1 MPTHQKLRTRIPVT
15 LLVGFL
21 GAGKTTLLRR
31 LLSDPQGVR
40 FGVLI
45 NDFGAVDID
54 SELVVESSSDTVSL
68 SNGCV
73 CCSLSTDLVD
83 AMRRLLDSQP
93 TPEHI
98 IIEASGIS
106 RPLPLLEALEV
117 EALEQRIIL
126 DGVFCLVDGAAFD
139 QLDFESTELA
149 LEQATGADL
158 VIVTKSDLATPEQL
172 RATED
177 TLRYALPR
185 MRMIRA
191 SGGDLPRDI
200 LFAKADHLSDS
211 IRASTLNERHR
222 VCSHADDDQRNE
234 HRHDHEHDHGH
245 TDRFESWHWQ
255 TTQRIDEDKLRLAIK
270 RLPPGLLRVK
280 GIFHT
285 PGRPDGRLILQ
296 LVGKRSELTYEL
308 SDAPKRSA
316 AVAIGVKGSF
326 DPDVLEEVL
335 SSCVIDERAL

>member
-1 MPTHQKLRTRIPVT
+1 MPTYQKLRTRIPVT

-21 GAGKTTLLRR
+21 GTGKTTLLRR

-45 NDFGAVDID
+45 NDFGAVNID
-54 SELVVESSSDTVSL
+54 SELIVESSSDTVSL

-117 EALEQRIIL
+117 EALEQRIVL
-126 DGVFCLVDGAAFD
+126 DGIFCLIDGAAFNE
-139 QLDFESTELA
+139 LDFESTELA

-158 VIVTKSDLATPEQL
+158 AIITKSDLATPAQL
-172 RATED
+172 LATEE
-177 TLRYALPR
+177 TLRHALPR

-191 SGGDLPRDI
+191 SGGDVPREI
-200 LFAKADHLSDS
+200 LFAAADNLSDCA
-211 IRASTLNERHR
+211 RKSTLNDRHWGR
-222 VCSHADDDQRNE
+222 GHADDD
-234 HRHDHEHDHGH
+234 HGHDHDHGH

-255 TTQRIDEDKLRLAIK
+255 TTGKIDEDKLRLAIK
-270 RLPPGLLRVK
+270 RLPPDLLRAK

-285 PGRPDGRLILQ
+285 PSKPDGRLILQ
-296 LVGKRSELTYEL
+296 LVGKRSELTYEH
-308 SDAPKRSA
+308 SDAPDRSA

-326 DPDVLEEVL
+326 DPAVLEDIL
-335 SSCVIDERAL
+335 SSCIIDESAR